1 MRAIAMVASNNSLVW
16 GVKMFKT
23 ALYLACAAA
32 AAIASPAYAAKELN
46 LAVDGATNPSET
58 ALVVTD
64 RQAGRGISMT
74 VTWLLHITDLSTPEA
89 ERKPV
94 KLFSAW
100 SALAGKYPRVSP
112 GPYRINV
119 GCDGGGFKQ
128 SYEDTIDAKPGKAYV
143 VSCSGATPHST
154 TAGIQEINQADLPG
168 KV

>member
-1 MRAIAMVASNNSLVW
+1 
-16 GVKMFKT
+16 MFRN

-46 LAVDGATNPSET
+46 LATDGVTSPSET

-64 RQAGRGISMT
+64 RQAGGGISMT
-74 VTWLLHITDLSTPEA
+74 VTWLLHITDLAVPEA

-94 KLFSAW
+94 KLFSVW

-112 GPYRINV
+112 GSYLVNV
-119 GCDGGGFKQ
+119 GCEGGGFKQ
-128 SYEDTIDAKPGKAYV
+128 SYEVTIDAKPGKAYV
-143 VSCSGATPHST
+143 VDCSGATPHST
-154 TAGIQEINQADLPG
+154 TVGVREINQADLPG